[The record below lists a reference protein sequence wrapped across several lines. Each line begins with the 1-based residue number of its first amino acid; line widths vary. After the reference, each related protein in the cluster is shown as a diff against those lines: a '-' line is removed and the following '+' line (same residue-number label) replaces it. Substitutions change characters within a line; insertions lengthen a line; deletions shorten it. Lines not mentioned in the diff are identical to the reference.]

1 MRHFA
6 PRLAGWVT
14 GASSAYDYLCSSI
27 EQFPDRRALAAE
39 FDRAGFSRVSASGM
53 TFGIVALHEAVK

>member
-14 GASSAYDYLCSSI
+14 GVSSAYDYLCSSI
-27 EQFPDRRALAAE
+27 EQFPDRRTLAVE
-39 FDRAGFSRVSASGM
+39 FERAGFSCVTASGM
-53 TFGIVALHEAVK
+53 TLGIVALHEAVK